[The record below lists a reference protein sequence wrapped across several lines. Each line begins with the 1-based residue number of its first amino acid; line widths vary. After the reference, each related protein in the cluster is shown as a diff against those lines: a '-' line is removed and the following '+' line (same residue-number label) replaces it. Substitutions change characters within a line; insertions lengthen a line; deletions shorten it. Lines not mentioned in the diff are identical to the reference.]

1 MEKILL
7 GAYLSILAAFI
18 TAAASIVKLV
28 NEKESK
34 TTDYRQ
40 SWTDSVRKSLSQLIA
55 SITLQANYLLARA
68 ELVQKLASAHAK
80 KAKPEHE
87 KIKDSITD
95 YLQEELGATNKSIRE
110 NRQCIQQN
118 YALTALHFK
127 PHDEIFIKIES
138 KFELANQ
145 FLHEMTNMKG
155 EEHNSERKV
164 LKEKISSIVNE
175 ITETSRHI
183 LKTEWE
189 HVKKGEP
196 AYKTTKNWSLYIGIA
211 TFSVLLLSGIY
222 MLAVAYVSPPQSP
235 TQPRPPATATTTGPS
250 DAKQAAA
257 TERVEVHQNVT
268 VPQMV
273 CKQASSQKASPK
285 DQCKPQPVQ
294 APSSEN

>member
-1 MEKILL
+1 
-7 GAYLSILAAFI
+7 
-18 TAAASIVKLV
+18 VKLV

-40 SWTDSVRKSLSQLIA
+40 SWTDSVRKSLSQFIA

-68 ELVQKLASAHAK
+68 DIAQKLTSVHSTET
-80 KAKPEHE
+80 KPEQE
-87 KIKDSITD
+87 KIKDSVTEF
-95 YLQEELGATNKSIRE
+95 LQEELVATNKSIRE

-145 FLHEMTNMKG
+145 FLDEMANIKDDDY
-155 EEHNSERKV
+155 NSERKV
-164 LKEKISSIVNE
+164 IREKISAIVNE

-211 TFSVLLLSGIY
+211 TFSVLLISGIY
-222 MLAVAYVSPPQSP
+222 MLAVAYVSPTQQP
-235 TQPRPPATATTTGPS
+235 TQSLPPASAPIA
-250 DAKQAAA
+250 DKQAAA
-257 TERVEVHQNVT
+257 SERVEVHQNVT
-268 VPQMV
+268 VPPV
-273 CKQASSQKASPK
+273 FCKQASVQQASPK
-285 DQCKPQPVQ
+285 IPCKPQLVQ
-294 APSSEN
+294 TAVPEN

>member
-7 GAYLSILAAFI
+7 GAYLSIFAAFI

-55 SITLQANYLLARA
+55 SITLQANYLLAKVDIA
-68 ELVQKLASAHAK
+68 QKLASAHTTE
-80 KAKPEHE
+80 AKPEHE
-87 KIKDSITD
+87 KFKYSVTE
-95 YLQEELGATNKSIRE
+95 YLQEELVAINKSIRE

-138 KFELANQ
+138 KFELTNQ
-145 FLHEMTNMKG
+145 FLDEMANLKG
-155 EEHNSERKV
+155 DDHNSERKV
-164 LKEKISSIVNE
+164 IREKIRAIVNE

-222 MLAVAYVSPPQSP
+222 MLAVAYVSPPQ
-235 TQPRPPATATTTGPS
+235 QPAQPLPPASAPIA
-250 DAKQAAA
+250 DKQAAA
-257 TERVEVHQNVT
+257 SERVEVHQNVT
-268 VPQMV
+268 VPPV
-273 CKQASSQKASPK
+273 FCKQNSVQKAYPK
-285 DQCKPQPVQ
+285 VPCKPQHVQ
-294 APSSEN
+294 PPAPEN

>member
-7 GAYLSILAAFI
+7 GAYLSIFAAFI

-55 SITLQANYLLARA
+55 SITLQANYLFARA
-68 ELVQKLASAHAK
+68 EIAHKLVSAHTREPR
-80 KAKPEHE
+80 PEQE
-87 KIKDSITD
+87 RLKDSVTEH
-95 YLQEELGATNKSIRE
+95 LQEELAAIKKSIRE

-145 FLHEMTNMKG
+145 FLDEMANLKG
-155 EEHNSERKV
+155 DDHISERKV
-164 LKEKISSIVNE
+164 IRERIRAIVNE
-175 ITETSRHI
+175 MTETSRHI

-196 AYKTTKNWSLYIGIA
+196 AYKATKNWSLYIGIA

-222 MLAVAYVSPPQSP
+222 MLAVAYVSPPQQP
-235 TQPRPPATATTTGPS
+235 TRPLPPMSAPIA
-250 DAKQAAA
+250 DKQAAA
-257 TERVEVHQNVT
+257 SERVEVHQNVS
-268 VPQMV
+268 VPPV
-273 CKQASSQKASPK
+273 FCKQDSAQKASPK
-285 DQCKPQPVQ
+285 VLCKPQHVQ
-294 APSSEN
+294 TPAPEN

>member
-40 SWTDSVRKSLSQLIA
+40 SWTDSVRKSLSQFIA
-55 SITLQANYLLARA
+55 SITLQSSYFIARSDIN
-68 ELVQKLASAHAK
+68 QKIDSNHSEQSEPDK
-80 KAKPEHE
+80 E
-87 KIKDSITD
+87 KIKE
-95 YLQEELGATNKSIRE
+95 YLRDELSAINKSIRE
-110 NRQCIQQN
+110 NRQYIQQN

-127 PHDEIFIKIES
+127 PHDEIFIKIEN

-145 FLHEMTNMKG
+145 LLHNM
-155 EEHNSERKV
+155 EHMQGKQENSELNTTR
-164 LKEKISSIVNE
+164 EKIKTIANE

-196 AYKTTKNWSLYIGIA
+196 TYKITKNWSLYIGISA
-211 TFSVLLLSGIY
+211 FSILLFIGIY
-222 MLAVAYVSPPQSP
+222 MLAVANAN
-235 TQPRPPATATTTGPS
+235 PR
-250 DAKQAAA
+250 
-257 TERVEVHQNVT
+257 
-268 VPQMV
+268 
-273 CKQASSQKASPK
+273 
-285 DQCKPQPVQ
+285 
-294 APSSEN
+294 